1 MMDLV
6 SDRDRLLEWA
16 RAKGDD
22 GLVDY
27 RASKNER
34 SIDDLPGLVG

>member
-1 MMDLV
+1 MDLV
-6 SDRDRLLEWA
+6 SDRDRLLDWA

-27 RASKNER
+27 RASKNAV
-34 SIDDLPGLVG
+34 SIDSLPGLAG